1 MDVPTSVRLRHST
14 RRYSDRVVNEQV
26 LEHLLAFAAA
36 AEHLTWPGVRV
47 ALVCGR
53 EQVAGVLARYAGIY
67 GLVQG
72 APHLLT
78 GLLPEETDL
87 ARLDL
92 GYVLE
97 QVVLEAT
104 RLGLATCWITGSY
117 HPDQATRVVRMA
129 PGEIVAAVAALGY
142 PRPDR
147 WARLHDRVARRLA
160 GGHRRR
166 PLETLVHAGR
176 WGQPWSPQQA
186 DPAMV
191 EILEC
196 ARLAPSAGN
205 AQPWRFVMRTGEL
218 TLALVEPAPIDG
230 GIVMAHVAL
239 AAADLGLPGRWT
251 IRLGDPELAAALS
264 LPMPVVPVG
273 TFSFG

>member
-1 MDVPTSVRLRHST
+1 MGVSTSIRLRHST
-14 RRYSDRVVNEQV
+14 RRYSDQVADEEV

-47 ALVCGR
+47 ALVCGQ
-53 EQVAGVLARYAGIY
+53 EQVARVLARYAGLY

-72 APHLLT
+72 APYLLA
-78 GLLPEETDL
+78 GLLPEATDL

-92 GYVLE
+92 GHVLE

-117 HPDQATRVVRMA
+117 RPDQATRAIETA
-129 PGEIVAAVAALGY
+129 PGEIVAAVVALGY
-142 PRPDR
+142 PRTDR
-147 WARLHDRVARRLA
+147 WARLHDSAVRRLA
-160 GGHRRR
+160 SGHRRR
-166 PLETLVHAGR
+166 PLERLVHAGR
-176 WGQPWSPQQA
+176 WGQPWSPEQA
-186 DPAMV
+186 EPALV
-191 EILEC
+191 EILES

-205 AQPWRFVMRTGEL
+205 AQPWRFVVRTGEL
-218 TLALVEPAPIDG
+218 ALALIKPAPIDG

-239 AAADLGLPGRWT
+239 VAADLGLPGRWT
-251 IRLGDPELAAALS
+251 IRLGDPGLAAALS
-264 LPMPVVPVG
+264 LPTPVVPVG